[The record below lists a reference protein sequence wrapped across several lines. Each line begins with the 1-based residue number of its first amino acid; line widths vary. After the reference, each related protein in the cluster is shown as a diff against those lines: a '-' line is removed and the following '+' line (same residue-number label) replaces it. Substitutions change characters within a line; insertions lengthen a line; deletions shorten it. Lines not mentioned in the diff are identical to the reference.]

1 MNFLSTE
8 NCTDV
13 DVDMERLFF
22 FFIFS
27 YGYLKWKELG
37 GTAMKQWHIPL
48 KALTGLKQ
56 MKNEK
61 YIQEKKLSDE
71 NDRRKKYEF

>member
-1 MNFLSTE
+1 
-8 NCTDV
+8 
-13 DVDMERLFF
+13 
-22 FFIFS
+22 
-27 YGYLKWKELG
+27 
-37 GTAMKQWHIPL
+37 MKQWHIPL

-71 NDRRKKYEF
+71 NDRRRGKKYEF